1 MTEAHARE
9 PNSAGG
15 PGFRS
20 PPRRDASGGKEM
32 RAATPPRKRLPS
44 SEAVNTLGGMPDTGP
59 KVVFS
64 PGKRLCADGAA
75 VDATMEMK
83 AFLRHKGIADADI
96 PDMMNQRSSSSRAT
110 PVPSSWGSSLP
121 SSASSISIH
130 VPATASR
137 APKRLK
143 LADHARALTAPAA
156 TCGEARWAGLR
167 ERIDSSPERPDN
179 TFSADLLDVLNVGA
193 SPTPGLPPARA
204 AIPSSAAAASP
215 QPSRGDSFLASQQ
228 GRWLNGDRGA
238 ASENDSCF
246 EDIDDDVLLAAVLEV
261 EQRVKRERDA
271 PASLSQQAG
280 PSCNS
285 ASNSLP
291 VFRL

>member
-1 MTEAHARE
+1 MTEAHSRE
-9 PNSAGG
+9 ANSAGG

-20 PPRRDASGGKEM
+20 PPRRDASSGKEM
-32 RAATPPRKRLPS
+32 RPATPPRKRLPS

-75 VDATMEMK
+75 VDAAMEMK

-121 SSASSISIH
+121 SSATSVH
-130 VPATASR
+130 ATATASR

-167 ERIDSSPERPDN
+167 QRIDSSPERPDN
-179 TFSADLLDVLNVGA
+179 TFSADLLDVLTVGA
-193 SPTPGLPPARA
+193 SPTPGASPSA
-204 AIPSSAAAASP
+204 AVSSSAAAASP
-215 QPSRGDSFLASQQ
+215 QPSQGDSFLASQQ
-228 GRWLNGDRGA
+228 GRWLNGSRGT

-280 PSCNS
+280 PGRNS
-285 ASNSLP
+285 ASDSLP